1 MDSTDRA
8 IDRLKKRR
16 AAVKEKIHPA
26 LPEIFSEFRAAER
39 AWKIL
44 KQSDR
49 TPERLGEIQRQLD
62 EKLGS
67 IEHRYSGPVQAPPGT
82 FGVEAVF
89 TKQTMTS
96 QSESAAVAE
105 YLHWNRHKTPL
116 EQDVHEMQS
125 KDYAASTRVQR
136 TLQDYEVLRCD
147 QGPVKPF
154 KGGQDGTDHWD
165 FLVMGWGLGLQN
177 LSPEE
182 LADFADNYCLCG
194 RKDHN
199 PDNLKQQRLRVK
211 KALERR

>member
-1 MDSTDRA
+1 MGSTDRA

-16 AAVKEKIHPA
+16 AAIKEKIHPA
-26 LPEIFSEFRAAER
+26 LPEIFSEFRAVER
-39 AWKIL
+39 AWQLL

-49 TPERLGEIQRQLD
+49 TPERLGEIQRLLD

-125 KDYAASTRVQR
+125 KDWHELTAASECFP
-136 TLQDYEVLRCD
+136 D
-147 QGPVKPF
+147 P
-154 KGGQDGTDHWD
+154 
-165 FLVMGWGLGLQN
+165 
-177 LSPEE
+177 
-182 LADFADNYCLCG
+182 ADSSAAA
-194 RKDHN
+194 R
-199 PDNLKQQRLRVK
+199 PSRSSARS
-211 KALERR
+211 